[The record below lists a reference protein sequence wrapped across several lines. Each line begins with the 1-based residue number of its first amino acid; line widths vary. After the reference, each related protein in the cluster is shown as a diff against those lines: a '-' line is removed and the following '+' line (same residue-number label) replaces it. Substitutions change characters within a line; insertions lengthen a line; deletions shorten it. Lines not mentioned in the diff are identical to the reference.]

1 MGGEKECVA
10 NPIKFETGRNLLP
23 LLKLVTHNA
32 DAALTI
38 VAKHIFSMVH
48 SFDWS
53 FYWSHILLLWLPIP
67 YCALPLN

>member
-1 MGGEKECVA
+1 MAGEKECVA
-10 NPIKFETGRNLLP
+10 NPIKFETGRNLPP
-23 LLKLVTHNA
+23 LLKMVTHTV

-53 FYWSHILLLWLPIP
+53 FYGVTYSYSGSGFFLEM
-67 YCALPLN
+67 